1 MDASGGT
8 FQSKTGRT
16 PQKSCANYRPKP
28 RKRKTMNFL
37 AILRVAVRALGR
49 NKMRTALTMLGIV
62 IGVGA
67 VIVLVSI
74 GQGAQSMVLDQISN
88 MGSNMMY
95 VMPGNTSFGG
105 ASMGLGAASSLTDED
120 VQAMVKEVPTIAA
133 ASPSVNASGQLV
145 FGNQNWFVRMQGTN
159 DKFPEI
165 RSWKVEQGE
174 FFTEADV
181 RSASRVIVLGKT
193 VAEKLFPGIDPI
205 GETIRVRNLPFRV
218 VGVLSAKGQSMVGQD
233 QDDTAVVPY
242 TTAQRKLLG
251 QQIPSINQAM
261 VSAVS
266 QEATGVTQRQIT
278 DLLRQRHKIARGE
291 SDDFMV
297 RNMTDAAQTF
307 EQLTTI
313 MTLLLGSIAAIS
325 LVVGGIGIM
334 NIMLV
339 SVTERTREIGIRMAV
354 GARPNSVRLQFL
366 MESVTLSLMGGLIG
380 VIIGGGLAAIV
391 SKVLGWPTLVSALS
405 VLISFAFA
413 TVIGVFF
420 GYYPAHKAAALDPIE
435 ALRYE

>member
-1 MDASGGT
+1 
-8 FQSKTGRT
+8 
-16 PQKSCANYRPKP
+16 
-28 RKRKTMNFL
+28 MNFM
-37 AILRVAVRALGR
+37 AIIKVAARALGR
-49 NKMRTALTMLGIV
+49 NKLRTALTMLGII
-62 IGVGA
+62 IGVCA

-74 GQGAQSMVLDQISN
+74 GQGAQAMVLDQISS

-95 VMPGNTSFGG
+95 VMPGNLTFGG
-105 ASMGLGAASSLTDED
+105 AALGAGAASTLTDED
-120 VQAMVKEVPTIAA
+120 VNAMEREIPTIAA
-133 ASPSVNASGQLV
+133 ASPVVNASGQLV
-145 FGNQNWFVRMQGTN
+145 FGNQNWFVRIQGTN
-159 DKFPEI
+159 EKFPEI
-165 RSWKVEQGE
+165 RSWKVEQGD
-174 FFTEADV
+174 FFTDADV
-181 RSASRVIVLGKT
+181 RSAARVIVLGKT

-218 VGVLSAKGQSMVGQD
+218 VGVLAAKGQSMVGQD
-233 QDDTAVVPY
+233 QDDTAVIPY

-251 QQIPSINQAM
+251 QQILSINQAM
-261 VSAVS
+261 VSAIS
-266 QEATGVTQRQIT
+266 QEATSVTQRQIT

-307 EQLTTI
+307 TQLTTI

-354 GARPNSVRLQFL
+354 GARPNYVRLQFL
-366 MESVTLSLMGGLIG
+366 TESLVLSLIGGLIG
-380 VIIGGGLAAIV
+380 VLIGGVIAALV
-391 SKVLGWPTLVSALS
+391 SKILGWPTLVSALS

-413 TVIGVFF
+413 TVIGIFF

>member
-1 MDASGGT
+1 
-8 FQSKTGRT
+8 
-16 PQKSCANYRPKP
+16 
-28 RKRKTMNFL
+28 MNLL
-37 AILRVAVRALGR
+37 AIIKVAARALGR
-49 NKMRTALTMLGIV
+49 NKLRTALTMLGII

-74 GQGAQSMVLDQISN
+74 GQGAQAMVLDQISS
-88 MGSNMMY
+88 MGTNMMY
-95 VMPGNTSFGG
+95 IMPGNINFGG
-105 ASMGLGAASSLTDED
+105 AALGAGAANTLTDDD
-120 VQAMVKEVPTIAA
+120 VNAMEREVPTIAA
-133 ASPSVNASGQLV
+133 ASPVVNSSGQLV
-145 FGNQNWFVRMQGTN
+145 FGNENWFVRIQGTN
-159 DKFPEI
+159 EKFPDI
-165 RSWKVEQGE
+165 RTWKVEQGE
-174 FFTEADV
+174 FFTDADV

-193 VAEKLFPGIDPI
+193 VAEKLFAGVDPI

-218 VGVLSAKGQSMVGQD
+218 VGVLAAKGQSMVGQD
-233 QDDTAVVPY
+233 QDDTAVMPY
-242 TTAQRKLLG
+242 TTVQRKLLG

-266 QEATGVTQRQIT
+266 QQATTITQQQIT
-278 DLLRQRHKIARGE
+278 LLLRQRHKIAAGE
-291 SDDFMV
+291 ADDFLV

-307 EQLTTI
+307 TQLTTI

-354 GARPNSVRLQFL
+354 GARPNYVRLQFL
-366 MESVTLSLMGGLIG
+366 TESLVLSLMGGLIG
-380 VIIGGGLAAIV
+380 VLIGGGIAALV
-391 SKVLGWPTLVSALS
+391 SKILGWPTLVSALS

-413 TVIGVFF
+413 TIIGIFF

>member
-1 MDASGGT
+1 
-8 FQSKTGRT
+8 
-16 PQKSCANYRPKP
+16 
-28 RKRKTMNFL
+28 MNLL
-37 AILRVAVRALGR
+37 AIMKVAARALGR
-49 NKMRTALTMLGIV
+49 NKLRTALTMLGII

-74 GQGAQSMVLDQISN
+74 GQGAQAMVLDQISN
-88 MGSNMMY
+88 MGTNMMY
-95 VMPGNTSFGG
+95 VMPGNLNFGG
-105 ASMGLGAASSLTDED
+105 AALGAGAANTLTDED
-120 VQAMVKEVPTIAA
+120 VNAMEREIPTIAA
-133 ASPSVNASGQLV
+133 ASPIVNATSQLV
-145 FGNQNWFVRMQGTN
+145 FGNQNWFVRIQGTN
-159 DKFPEI
+159 QKFPEI
-165 RSWKVEQGE
+165 RSWKVEDGE
-174 FFTEADV
+174 FFTDADV

-218 VGVLSAKGQSMVGQD
+218 VGVLSEKGQSMVGQD
-233 QDDTAVVPY
+233 QDDTAIIPY
-242 TTAQRKLLG
+242 TTAQRKLQG
-251 QQIPSINQAM
+251 RQIPSINQAM
-261 VSAVS
+261 ISAIS
-266 QEATGVTQRQIT
+266 QDATSVTQRQIT
-278 DLLRQRHKIARGE
+278 ELLRQRHKIATGE
-291 SDDFMV
+291 SDDFTV

-307 EQLTTI
+307 TQLTTI

-354 GARPNSVRLQFL
+354 GARPNYVRMQFL
-366 MESVTLSLMGGLIG
+366 TESLVLSLMGGLIG
-380 VIIGGGLAAIV
+380 VLIGGGLSVLV

-405 VLISFAFA
+405 VLISFGFA
-413 TVIGVFF
+413 TVIGIFF

>member
-1 MDASGGT
+1 
-8 FQSKTGRT
+8 
-16 PQKSCANYRPKP
+16 
-28 RKRKTMNFL
+28 
-37 AILRVAVRALGR
+37 
-49 NKMRTALTMLGIV
+49 
-62 IGVGA
+62 
-67 VIVLVSI
+67 
-74 GQGAQSMVLDQISN
+74 
-88 MGSNMMY
+88 
-95 VMPGNTSFGG
+95 
-105 ASMGLGAASSLTDED
+105 
-120 VQAMVKEVPTIAA
+120 
-133 ASPSVNASGQLV
+133 VNASGQLV

-159 DKFPEI
+159 DKFPQI
-165 RSWKVEQGE
+165 RSWKVEQGD
-174 FFTEADV
+174 FFTDADV
-181 RSASRVIVLGKT
+181 RSAARVIVLGKT
-193 VAEKLFPGIDPI
+193 VAEKLFPGVDPI

-218 VGVLSAKGQSMVGQD
+218 VGVLAGKGQSMVGQD
-233 QDDTAVVPY
+233 QDDTAILPY

-261 VSAVS
+261 ISAIS

-278 DLLRQRHKIARGE
+278 DLLRQRHKIAQGE

-307 EQLTTI
+307 TQLTTI

-325 LVVGGIGIM
+325 LIVGGIGIM

-354 GARPNSVRLQFL
+354 GARPNYVRLQFL
-366 MESVTLSLMGGLIG
+366 TESLVLSLMGGLIG
-380 VIIGGGLAAIV
+380 VLIGGGIAALV

-405 VLISFAFA
+405 VLVSFAFA
-413 TVIGVFF
+413 TVIGIFF

>member
-1 MDASGGT
+1 
-8 FQSKTGRT
+8 
-16 PQKSCANYRPKP
+16 
-28 RKRKTMNFL
+28 MNFL
-37 AILRVAVRALGR
+37 AILKVASRALGR
-49 NKMRTALTMLGIV
+49 NKLRTALTMLGII

-74 GQGAQSMVLDQISN
+74 GQGAQAMVLDQISN

-95 VMPGNTSFGG
+95 VMPGNLSFGG
-105 ASMGLGAASSLTDED
+105 AALGAGAANTLTDED
-120 VQAMVKEVPTIAA
+120 VNAMEREIPTIAA

-159 DKFPEI
+159 EKFPRI
-165 RSWKVEQGE
+165 RSWKVEQGD

-181 RSASRVIVLGKT
+181 RSAARVIVLGKS
-193 VAEKLFPGIDPI
+193 VAERLFPGLDPI

-218 VGVLSAKGQSMVGQD
+218 VGVLAAKGQSMVGQD
-233 QDDTAVVPY
+233 QDDTAVIPY

-261 VSAVS
+261 VSAIS
-266 QEATGVTQRQIT
+266 QEASSVTQNQIT
-278 DLLRQRHKIARGE
+278 SLLRQRHKISPGE

-307 EQLTTI
+307 TQLTTI

-325 LVVGGIGIM
+325 LIVGGIGIM

-354 GARPNSVRLQFL
+354 GARPNYVRLQFL
-366 MESVTLSLMGGLIG
+366 TESLVLSLMGGLIG
-380 VIIGGGLAAIV
+380 VLIGGGLAALV
-391 SKVLGWPTLVSALS
+391 SRLLGWPTLVSALS
-405 VLISFAFA
+405 VLVSFAFA
-413 TVIGVFF
+413 TVIGIFF

>member
-1 MDASGGT
+1 
-8 FQSKTGRT
+8 
-16 PQKSCANYRPKP
+16 
-28 RKRKTMNFL
+28 MNFL
-37 AILRVAVRALGR
+37 AILKVAARALGR
-49 NKMRTALTMLGIV
+49 NKLRTALTMLGII

-74 GQGAQSMVLDQISN
+74 GQGAQAMVLDQISN

-95 VMPGNTSFGG
+95 VMPGNLSFGG
-105 ASMGLGAASSLTDED
+105 AALGAGAANTLTDED
-120 VQAMVKEVPTIAA
+120 VNAMEREIPTIAA

-159 DKFPEI
+159 EKFPRI
-165 RSWKVEQGE
+165 RSWKVEQGD

-181 RSASRVIVLGKT
+181 RSAARVIVLGKS
-193 VAEKLFPGIDPI
+193 VAERLFPGLDPI

-218 VGVLSAKGQSMVGQD
+218 VGVLAAKGQSMVGQD
-233 QDDTAVVPY
+233 QDDTAVIPY

-261 VSAVS
+261 VSAIS
-266 QEATGVTQRQIT
+266 QEASSVTQNQIT
-278 DLLRQRHKIARGE
+278 SLLRQRHKISPGE

-307 EQLTTI
+307 TQLTTI

-325 LVVGGIGIM
+325 LIVGGIGIM

-354 GARPNSVRLQFL
+354 GARPNYVRLQFL
-366 MESVTLSLMGGLIG
+366 TESLVLSLMGGLIG
-380 VIIGGGLAAIV
+380 VLIGGGLAALV
-391 SKVLGWPTLVSALS
+391 SRLLGWPTLVSALS
-405 VLISFAFA
+405 VLVSFAFA
-413 TVIGVFF
+413 TVIGIFF

>member
-1 MDASGGT
+1 
-8 FQSKTGRT
+8 
-16 PQKSCANYRPKP
+16 
-28 RKRKTMNFL
+28 MNLL
-37 AILRVAVRALGR
+37 AILKVAIRALGR

-74 GQGAQSMVLDQISN
+74 GQGAQTMVLSQISN

-95 VMPGNTSFGG
+95 VMPGNLSFGG
-105 ASMGLGAASSLTDED
+105 ASQGLGAASTLTDED
-120 VQAMVKEVPTIAA
+120 VTAMIKEIPTIAA

-145 FGNQNWFVRMQGTN
+145 YGNQNWYTRMQGTN

-165 RSWKVEQGE
+165 RSWNVEQGE
-174 FFTEADV
+174 FFTEGDV

-193 VAEKLFPGIDPI
+193 VADKLFAGVDPI

-218 VGVLSAKGQSMVGQD
+218 VGVLAAKGQSMVGQD
-233 QDDTAVVPY
+233 QDDTAVLPY

-266 QEATGVTQRQIT
+266 QQTTTMTQRQIT
-278 DLLRQRHKIARGE
+278 DLLRQRHKIPQGDP
-291 SDDFMV
+291 DDFTV

-307 EQLTTI
+307 ETLTTI

-354 GARPNSVRLQFL
+354 GARPNYVRMQFL
-366 MESVTLSLMGGLIG
+366 MESVALSLMGGLIG
-380 VIIGGGLAAIV
+380 VLIGGSLAAIV
-391 SKVLGWPTLVSALS
+391 SKVLGWPTLVSGLS
-405 VLISFAFA
+405 VLVSFAFA
-413 TVIGVFF
+413 TAIGVFF

>member
-1 MDASGGT
+1 
-8 FQSKTGRT
+8 
-16 PQKSCANYRPKP
+16 
-28 RKRKTMNFL
+28 MNLL
-37 AILRVAVRALGR
+37 AIIKVAARALGR
-49 NKMRTALTMLGIV
+49 NKLRTALTMLGII

-74 GQGAQSMVLDQISN
+74 GQGAQAMVLDQISS
-88 MGSNMMY
+88 MGTNMMY
-95 VMPGNTSFGG
+95 VMPGNLNFGG
-105 ASMGLGAASSLTDED
+105 AALGAGAANTLTDED
-120 VQAMVKEVPTIAA
+120 VNAMEREVPTIAA
-133 ASPSVNASGQLV
+133 ASPVVNSSGQLV
-145 FGNQNWFVRMQGTN
+145 FGNENWFVRIQGTN
-159 DKFPEI
+159 EKFPEI
-165 RSWKVEQGE
+165 RTWKVEQGE
-174 FFTEADV
+174 FFTDADV

-193 VAEKLFPGIDPI
+193 VAEKLFAGADPI

-218 VGVLSAKGQSMVGQD
+218 VGVLAAKGQSMVGQD
-233 QDDTAVVPY
+233 QDDTAVMPY
-242 TTAQRKLLG
+242 TTVQRKLLG

-266 QEATGVTQRQIT
+266 QQATTITQQQIT
-278 DLLRQRHKIARGE
+278 SLLRQRHKIAQGE
-291 SDDFMV
+291 SDDFLV

-307 EQLTTI
+307 TQLTTI

-354 GARPNSVRLQFL
+354 GARPNYVRLQFL
-366 MESVTLSLMGGLIG
+366 TESLVLSLMGGLIG
-380 VIIGGGLAAIV
+380 VLIGGGIAALV
-391 SKVLGWPTLVSALS
+391 SKLLGWPTLVSALS

-413 TVIGVFF
+413 TVIGIFF

>member
-1 MDASGGT
+1 
-8 FQSKTGRT
+8 
-16 PQKSCANYRPKP
+16 
-28 RKRKTMNFL
+28 MNLL
-37 AILRVAVRALGR
+37 AILKVAVRALGR

-74 GQGAQSMVLDQISN
+74 GQGAQTMVLNQISN

-95 VMPGNTSFGG
+95 VMPGNMSFGG
-105 ASMGLGAASSLTDED
+105 ASQGLGAASTLTDED
-120 VQAMVKEVPTIAA
+120 VMAMIKEIPTIAA

-145 FGNQNWFVRMQGTN
+145 FGNQNWFTRMQGTN

-165 RSWKVEQGE
+165 RSWNVEQGE

-181 RSASRVIVLGKT
+181 RAASRVIVLGKT
-193 VAEKLFPGIDPI
+193 VADKLFAGIDPI
-205 GETIRVRNLPFRV
+205 GESIRVHNLPFRV
-218 VGVLSAKGQSMVGQD
+218 VGVLAAKGQSMVGQD
-233 QDDTAVVPY
+233 QDDTAVLPY
-242 TTAQRKLLG
+242 TTVQRKLVG
-251 QQIPSINQAM
+251 QQIASINSAM

-266 QEATGVTQRQIT
+266 QQTTSMTQRQIT
-278 DLLRQRHKIARGE
+278 DLLRQRHKIAQGDP
-291 SDDFMV
+291 DDFTV

-307 EQLTTI
+307 ETLTTI

-325 LVVGGIGIM
+325 LIVGGIGIM

-354 GARPNSVRLQFL
+354 GARPNYVRMQFL
-366 MESVTLSLMGGLIG
+366 MESVALSLIGGLIG
-380 VIIGGGLAAIV
+380 VLIGGALAAIV
-391 SKVLGWPTLVSALS
+391 SKVLGWPTLVSGLS
-405 VLISFAFA
+405 VLVSFAFA
-413 TVIGVFF
+413 TGIGVFF